1 MAHLWTLL
9 ANFQTSVSKNF
20 ARHLA
25 RITARVED
33 DRVRSILAH
42 QLDDELGNGDPQR
55 AHVRL
60 FQTMMDQLAAF
71 RPATIDDAMWQPG
84 RNFDANLRACYE
96 AEDAWEAVGAVMV
109 GEVFGK
115 QIDLFLG
122 AQLRRQSAIDAE
134 SLEWLVLHER
144 LEVEHAA
151 DSAELAGLVTSDDFA
166 AVWRGA
172 QRAGAAGRAFLDDL
186 YTACYG
192 RHA

>member
-1 MAHLWTLL
+1 LL

-25 RITARVED
+25 RITARVKD

-60 FQTMMDQLAAF
+60 FQTMMEQLAAF
-71 RPATIDDAMWQPG
+71 RPVQVHDAMWQPG
-84 RNFDANLRACYE
+84 RNFDLNLRACYE

-122 AQLRRQSAIDAE
+122 AQLRRQSAIDAD

-144 LEVEHAA
+144 LEVEHAQ
-151 DSAELAGLVTSDDFA
+151 DSAELAGLITSDYLP

-186 YTACYG
+186 HTACYG
-192 RHA
+192 QHA